1 MLNKIKT
8 EDLLRINNG
17 DLHECIESNMVE
29 LLNEVRKKE
38 VYLSY
43 LLSETELSKGHQKM
57 LKKTLEQLESIKH
70 ILYDAAFRVVSW
82 GDYETIYK

>member
-17 DLHECIESNMVE
+17 DLHECIESNMME
-29 LLNEVRKKE
+29 LLNEVKKKE

-43 LLSETELSKGHQKM
+43 LLSETEWSKVQKRR
-57 LKKTLEQLESIKH
+57 LESAVRQLERLNL
-70 ILYDAAFRVVSW
+70 ILFDVISGV
-82 GDYETIYK
+82 EK